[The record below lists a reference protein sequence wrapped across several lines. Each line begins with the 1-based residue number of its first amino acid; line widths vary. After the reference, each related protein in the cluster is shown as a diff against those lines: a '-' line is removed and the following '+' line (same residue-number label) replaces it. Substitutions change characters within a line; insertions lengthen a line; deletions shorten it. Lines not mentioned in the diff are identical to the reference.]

1 MWPNKIKQQTWCH
14 DAIVDVD
21 GRCSI
26 LSPCKSARESI
37 VCWHFYQHTWS
48 GACIGIS
55 QGQIFLHM
63 VMAAGMLGFRETRL
77 QEQEAKISASRVGHD
92 NVDPFL
98 RYIKRARLGPDSF
111 VRWKVP
117 PGRIIHVNTRR
128 KSECVHGNKK
138 LEKNLKRKC
147 EKVELCDRS
156 LLKKKHIRI
165 A

>member
-37 VCWHFYQHTWS
+37 VCWHFYQHTLERCVHRHFARPNIS
-48 GACIGIS
+48 PHGHGCRDAGIPGDQAPGAGS
-55 QGQIFLHM
+55 QNQC
-63 VMAAGMLGFRETRL
+63 
-77 QEQEAKISASRVGHD
+77 QPSWPWQCW
-92 NVDPFL
+92 PFL

-111 VRWKVP
+111 VRWKVR

-147 EKVELCDRS
+147 EKVELCDRFD
-156 LLKKKHIRI
+156 LC
-165 A
+165 